1 MPLFIKD
8 PEVDRV
14 AQHLSRVRHVS
25 KTEVVREALRREL
38 EREEGK
44 ADLVAVGLAFAR
56 ALRAEGDAAR
66 AAATDKPLDGALF
79 EAG

>member
-44 ADLVAVGLAFAR
+44 ADLVAVGLAFAK
-56 ALRAEGDAAR
+56 ALRAEGDPAR
-66 AAATDKPLDGALF
+66 AAVAGKTLANTLY

>member
-14 AQHLSRVRHVS
+14 AQHLARVRHVS

-44 ADLVAVGLAFAR
+44 ADLVAIGLAFAKT
-56 ALRAEGDAAR
+56 LRAQGDPAR
-66 AAATDKPLDGALF
+66 AAPAAKASVDAMY